1 MNTKNPHI
9 LALLLLCPVMLV
21 GCATPGETRADYRLQ
36 GSVQNIVNANEM
48 AQGHIF
54 GGRVVDTKVL
64 SDDAGTVTEAWHV
77 KRGARTVTYTVK
89 FTPNPTGGTDINV
102 ILPEEDRK

>member
-1 MNTKNPHI
+1 MIIKKPRI
-9 LALLLLCPVMLV
+9 LVLLLLSAVMLA

-36 GSVQNIVNANEM
+36 GDVQSMINANEI
-48 AQGHIF
+48 AQGHPF

-64 SDDAGTVTEAWHV
+64 SEDTGIITEEWHV

-89 FTPNPTGGTDINV
+89 FTPSPKGGIDIV
-102 ILPEEDRK
+102 VTLPEEDRK